1 MAARKWSQ
9 PVNLVCLSLLAL
21 LIQSCGGNVVV
32 LENEGRAERGPC
44 AEGERGE
51 EVNCGEDDTI
61 KVRYDLLWNS
71 DIATYEFNDDL
82 ASVSCSN
89 DSTCQACL
97 PDLDVALMQN
107 SPLPTAPF
115 CDIDSNA
122 TGPGRCTCGE
132 GRCVSYTRD
141 RSTSSVYYYCGP
153 CGWVGA
159 RCVESNCTHKQ
170 AECSNGYCE
179 CVQNGLFYDLNYCYY
194 PYFGKTMI
202 LEMLASSVIIIAMC
216 GVLAFSYNRSRRR
229 DDSSSAFPWRRGS
242 RSRESPASD
251 TPPTYD
257 DVVDKLPSYQDA
269 LKMSPKAD
277 DNEGI
282 TNFAFEM
289 ELSPAPPPPYEE
301 SMQQK
306 TEEEENMPQ
315 KTKKEKNMPQKT
327 EEEESVQQKTEE
339 GATVTENGRNAQPF
353 TGNPEGDSPAESNA
367 VLSQPI
373 EQPLQ
378 NAMHDLQRGSPN

>member
-1 MAARKWSQ
+1 M
-9 PVNLVCLSLLAL
+9 
-21 LIQSCGGNVVV
+21 VV
-32 LENEGRAERGPC
+32 LENEGGTGRGPC
-44 AEGERGE
+44 VEGEHGE
-51 EVNCGEDDTI
+51 GVNCDEDDTI
-61 KVRYDLLWNS
+61 EVRYDLLWNS

-82 ASVSCSN
+82 ASVSCFN
-89 DSTCQACL
+89 DSVCIACL

-107 SPLPTAPF
+107 SPLPAAPF
-115 CDIDSNA
+115 CDIDRNA

-132 GRCVSYTRD
+132 GRCVSYSRD
-141 RSTSSVYYYCGP
+141 SSTSSVYYYCGP

-179 CVQNGLFYDLNYCYY
+179 CVQNGLFYDLNFCYY

-202 LEMLASSVIIIAMC
+202 LEMLASSVIVIAMC
-216 GVLAFSYNRSRRR
+216 GVLAFSYNRLGRSRQR
-229 DDSSSAFPWRRGS
+229 DDSSSTFPWRRGS

-306 TEEEENMPQ
+306 TEEEESMQ
-315 KTKKEKNMPQKT
+315 QKT
-327 EEEESVQQKTEE
+327 EEKESVQQKTEKKERMQQKTEE
-339 GATVTENGRNAQPF
+339 GATVTENGGNDQPF
-353 TGNPEGDSPAESNA
+353 MGNPEGDSPAQISQSQSHN
-367 VLSQPI
+367 VLGQPI